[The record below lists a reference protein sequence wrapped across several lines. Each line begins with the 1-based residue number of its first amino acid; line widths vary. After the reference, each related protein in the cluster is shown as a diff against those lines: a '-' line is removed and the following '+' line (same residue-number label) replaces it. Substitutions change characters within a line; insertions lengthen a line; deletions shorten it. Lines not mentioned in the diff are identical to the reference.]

1 MAESVRVNYYD
12 LFSSVAEFLLN
23 NNIFVIC
30 NLGIIPYIILHQRY
44 INLVSRFSFLST
56 YG

>member
-12 LFSSVAEFLLN
+12 LFSSVAEFLN

-30 NLGIIPYIILHQRY
+30 NLGIISYIILHQRY